1 MIVNILA
8 GATRIDVISVHNFL
22 KLLSR
27 VESEDNSNKIKSY
40 YPECECF
47 YIEGDPV
54 DNVTP
59 SELTPSRRA
68 AYL

>member
-1 MIVNILA
+1 
-8 GATRIDVISVHNFL
+8 VHNFL
-22 KLLSR
+22 ELLSR
-27 VESEDNSNKIKSY
+27 VDSEDNSNKIKSY

-47 YIEGDPV
+47 HIEGDPV